1 MFNEP
6 LPGERQGGKAADADC
21 QTARR
26 PRIGQ
31 RDDPERRTSVAA
43 SGRCWNHSDAYAATN
58 HLANRIEIRQA
69 DTQLQAAPGPSR
81 MVFHLILEG
90 VARREAD
97 MVIGKG
103 ITK

>member
-26 PRIGQ
+26 PSIGQ
-31 RDDPERRTSVAA
+31 RDDPERRTSVAP
-43 SGRCWNHSDAYAATN
+43 SRRRWNHSDPDAATN

>member
-1 MFNEP
+1 
-6 LPGERQGGKAADADC
+6 
-21 QTARR
+21 
-26 PRIGQ
+26 
-31 RDDPERRTSVAA
+31 
-43 SGRCWNHSDAYAATN
+43 
-58 HLANRIEIRQA
+58 LANRIEIRQA